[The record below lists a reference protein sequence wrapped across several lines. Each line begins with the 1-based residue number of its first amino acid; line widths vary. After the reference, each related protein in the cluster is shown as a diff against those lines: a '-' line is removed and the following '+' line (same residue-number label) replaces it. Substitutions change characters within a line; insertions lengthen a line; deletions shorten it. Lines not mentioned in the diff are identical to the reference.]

1 MKTQKRDHRGT
12 AAMLLGAAV
21 WLARRGPLPLRLAGV
36 AAVLLRWYRRRRRL
50 ANGSG
55 ADPRAADYA
64 DRDRITDDVEE
75 APHDTAGGRRHRA
88 DR

>member
-1 MKTQKRDHRGT
+1 MNARKSDHRGT
-12 AAMLLGAAV
+12 VAMLLGAAV

-36 AAVLLRWYRRRRRL
+36 AALLLRWYRRRQRR

-55 ADPRAADYA
+55 ADPDVAHYA
-64 DRDRITDDVEE
+64 GRDRITADVEE
-75 APHDTAGGRRHRA
+75 APHDTAGGRRNRA